1 MTSQQ
6 NNQATPVDDRLAVTV
21 ENIGG
26 IDSCE
31 FQLSPGLTAF
41 EGRNATNRTSLL
53 TAIAGGLGGTSARL
67 KSDADHGKVE
77 LELNG
82 ESYTREYTA
91 ESGAQRT
98 QGTPYTTDAES
109 IDTFVALLWDNPI
122 RQAVR
127 SNDDLRELL
136 MRPVDTQKIQRQIR
150 DRKRE
155 REQLTERRR
164 GLEQRREQLP
174 SLQQQRETKAEELEQ
189 VETELQEVREHV
201 KSVDIDRTKASE
213 TQSLLDTLKKKRQE
227 KRNLQEQIE
236 HHTERI
242 EDIQDSIADLEA
254 KLADFEVPTDEI
266 ERLNAEIE
274 NFEQQERTLSN
285 QIDDLLTIVSF
296 NDDLLDG
303 DPDELLGVEP
313 ETETV
318 TDQLT
323 ADTDQLVCWTCGTEV
338 SLDQVESR
346 LEGLRDIVQER
357 RQRREELRSEID
369 EREDSLE
376 EYERQVR
383 NQREIESQLSDLRD
397 EVEHRKEERDR
408 LQSDLDALTEEIS
421 SLENEAAQLEDER
434 ADELVE
440 AYEKISDLEYE
451 RGQLQERLSDLDSQ
465 IEDLE
470 DAKTEIQ
477 QLKSQIEELSDDLD
491 SLRGRIENL
500 ETDVVEQF
508 NTHIEDLI
516 EKLEYR
522 NIERVWLEQKVDPDD
537 RSGGSFDLHI
547 VRQAEDGGVYEDS
560 LETLSESE
568 RELVGL
574 VLALTG
580 NLVHGVSE
588 KVLVML
594 LDSVESLDSERL
606 ATVLQYFSS
615 RVNYMLVALPPEY
628 AAALP
633 GADVISADS
642 I

>member
-6 NNQATPVDDRLAVTV
+6 NNQATSADDRLAVTV
-21 ENIGG
+21 KNIGG
-26 IDSCE
+26 INSCE
-31 FQLSPGLTAF
+31 LHLSSGLIAF

-53 TAIAGGLGGTSARL
+53 TAIAGGLGGTTARL

-77 LELNG
+77 IEFNG
-82 ESYTREYTA
+82 ESYIREYAT
-91 ESGAQRT
+91 ENGT
-98 QGTPYTTDAES
+98 QGTPYTTDAEL

-127 SNDDLRELL
+127 SNDNLRELL

-155 REQLTERRR
+155 REQLTKRRR
-164 GLEQRREQLP
+164 ELEQEREQLP
-174 SLQQQRETKAEELEQ
+174 SLQQQREAKAVDLEQ
-189 VETELQEVREHV
+189 VETELQEAREHV
-201 KSVDIDRTKASE
+201 ESISIDRTEASE
-213 TQSLLDTLKKKRQE
+213 TQSLLNTLENKRQE
-227 KRNLQEQIE
+227 KRNIQEQIE
-236 HHTERI
+236 HHTDRI
-242 EDIQDSIADLEA
+242 EDLQDSIADLEG

-266 ERLNAEIE
+266 DRINAEIE
-274 NFEQQERTLSN
+274 NLEQQERTLSN
-285 QIDDLLTIVSF
+285 QVDDLLTIVSF
-296 NDDLLDG
+296 NDDLLDSG
-303 DPDELLGVEP
+303 PDELLATKP

-323 ADTDQLVCWTCGTEV
+323 ADADQLVCWTCGTEV
-338 SLDQVESR
+338 SIDQVESR
-346 LEGLRDIVQER
+346 LEGLRDVVQER
-357 RQRREELRSEID
+357 RQRREEIRSEID
-369 EREDSLE
+369 EREVSLE
-376 EYERQVR
+376 EYERRVR
-383 NQREIESQLSDLRD
+383 NQREIGSQLSDFRD
-397 EVEHRKEERDR
+397 EVEHRKEECDR
-408 LQSDLDALTEEIS
+408 LQSDLDAVTEEIS
-421 SLENEAAQLEDER
+421 SLEDEAAQLEDKH

-440 AYEKISDLEYE
+440 YYEKISDLEYE

-477 QLKSQIEELSDDLD
+477 QLENQIEEISDDLD

-500 ETDVVEQF
+500 ETEVVDQF

-516 EKLEYR
+516 EKLDYR
-522 NIERVWLEQKVDPDD
+522 NIERVWLERKVDSDD

-547 VRQAEDGGVYEDS
+547 VRQAEDGSVYEDS

-580 NLVHGVSE
+580 NLVHEVSE
-588 KVLVML
+588 QVPVML
-594 LDSVESLDSERL
+594 LDSIESLDSERL
-606 ATVLQYFSS
+606 TMVLQYFSS
-615 RVNYMLVALPPEY
+615 RVDYMIVALLPEY

-633 GADVISADS
+633 DTDVISADS